1 MQQFLQPRID
11 KFYEF
16 LDAPIRFWS
25 RVALAA
31 LVLPMALSFT
41 QPLWRISML
50 APQYPRG
57 LVMDIFSYKLE
68 GGHQGHDIDEI
79 NELNHY
85 IGMMR
90 IDRAQMSDL
99 DWIPFAFGFL
109 MLITLRAA
117 AVGNVRTL
125 VDLMVLITYVS
136 LFALARFV
144 YKLYAFGH
152 YLDPHAA
159 VHIQPFMPVI
169 LGTKQVAN
177 FTTSSYPMAGSLLM
191 AVFAGGAVALTVW
204 HLYRGYQDTWGTQ
217 RAR

>member
-1 MQQFLQPRID
+1 MQQFLQPRLE
-11 KFYEF
+11 KFYAF
-16 LDAPIRFWS
+16 LDTPMRLWS
-25 RVALAA
+25 RVILAA

-41 QPLWRISML
+41 QPLWRISMF
-50 APQYPRG
+50 APQYPHG
-57 LVMDIFSYKLE
+57 LMMDIFSYKLD

-85 IGMMR
+85 IGMMK

-109 MLITLRAA
+109 ILVTLRAA
-117 AVGNVRTL
+117 AIGNVRSL
-125 VDLMVLITYVS
+125 IDLSVLICYVS

-152 YLDPHAA
+152 YLDPHAP

-177 FTTSSYPMAGSLLM
+177 FTTHSYPMLGSALIGAFAAGTVLI
-191 AVFAGGAVALTVW
+191 TVW
-204 HLYRGYQDTWGTQ
+204 HLYRGYQETWGT
-217 RAR
+217 RR